1 MCSCVLHTQLK
12 KVHFLFLYCIRNLRE
27 HICPCALHIMLE
39 ATHVIFLFILSSGEV
54 LIRFPGVSAAVNSYS
69 LNGAFL
75 CTFEGGK
82 AAHK

>member
-1 MCSCVLHTQLK
+1 
-12 KVHFLFLYCIRNLRE
+12 
-27 HICPCALHIMLE
+27 MLE